1 MTKRQR
7 VREVLLGLAIV
18 LSAILVALFPKG
30 AYSLI
35 TLLLALSLLISG
47 IRMLVFYLR
56 MARYM
61 VGGRAM
67 LYRSIIL
74 IDLGLFTLSLTQIPL
89 IYVVLYLAG
98 IHIFTGVI
106 DILRSME
113 ARGIDGRWKLNMVHG
128 IVNILIAALCLFN
141 LKSTLVAVEIYCL
154 GLAWSGIVRIIQAF
168 RKQAIVYVQ

>member
-1 MTKRQR
+1 MTKGRR
-7 VREVLLGLAIV
+7 VREVLTGLAMI
-18 LSAILVALFPKG
+18 LCAILLALFTEE
-30 AYSLI
+30 AYPFI
-35 TLLLALSLLISG
+35 TLVLALSLLLSG

-74 IDLGLFTLSLTQIPL
+74 IDLGLFTVSLTQIPL

-98 IHIFTGVI
+98 IHIFTGAI

-141 LKSTLVAVEIYCL
+141 LKSTVVAVEIYCL
-154 GLAWSGIVRIIQAF
+154 GLAWSGIIRIIQAF
-168 RKQAIVYVQ
+168 RKQAIVYIQ